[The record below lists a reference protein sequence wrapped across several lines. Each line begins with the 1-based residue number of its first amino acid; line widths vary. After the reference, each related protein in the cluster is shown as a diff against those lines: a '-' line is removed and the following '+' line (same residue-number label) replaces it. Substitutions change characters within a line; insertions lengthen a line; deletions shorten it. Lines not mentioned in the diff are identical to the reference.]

1 LNALTSLP
9 SVRELIADV
18 FRNFKLLVVALVVPT
33 IIAVVLAYT
42 LPPVYQAD
50 AKLLIKPGREFMPV
64 TNIGQSEM
72 GGPSSSMAEVVKSE
86 SEILNSQDLA
96 EGVLSKLTI
105 PAVYPDLAADPE
117 GSDVPLL
124 DRAMTVFDQ
133 QLSVNPV
140 ALSNVVDV
148 SFTNEDPQVATKVLA
163 TLLADFQAR
172 HVTLYS
178 TTLSLPIES
187 QIADKQ
193 KALQVLDEKR
203 IKYQN
208 ANSAFSIPDQR
219 ASLIQQRAQVAS
231 LLQDAQIRQGALTE
245 QVSFLKKSKAST
257 PASAPLDSETD
268 PASGASSNA
277 LDQLMAL
284 RQKEQELLQHYQP
297 TAPAVTQ
304 IRAQIAQAE
313 QYVQQAQSQNNKK
326 VRTGANPLFAA
337 IDQQL
342 LAAQSELTP
351 ITSQIEGYK
360 LQVASLDDDLRKLQD
375 NELEV
380 NDLQRQI
387 DSLTADLQ
395 TLRTN
400 LAQARLAENMDQA
413 KVSSVAIIDAPRIEP
428 KPVFPKKIMFGVGG
442 VAVGIVC
449 SVLIILMSLSFGNT
463 IITVEGAERILGA
476 PVVAALPQLKALPAE

>member
-1 LNALTSLP
+1 MNALTSLP
-9 SVRELIADV
+9 SVRELLADV
-18 FRNFKLLVVALVVPT
+18 FRNFKLIVVVMLVPPV
-33 IIAVVLAYT
+33 IAVVLAYL

-50 AKLLIKPGREFMPV
+50 AKLLIKPGREFMP
-64 TNIGQSEM
+64 TSNIGENGM

-86 SEILNSQDLA
+86 IEILNSQDLA
-96 EGVLSKLTI
+96 QGVLTKLTI
-105 PAVYPDLAADPE
+105 PAVYPDLAANAE
-117 GSDVPLL
+117 GSDVPVL
-124 DRAMTVFDQ
+124 DRAMTIFGQ
-133 QLSVNPV
+133 QLAVNPV
-140 ALSNVVDV
+140 ELSNVVDV
-148 SFTNEDPQVATKVLA
+148 SFDNQDPQVATKVLGQ
-163 TLLADFQAR
+163 LLADFQAR

-178 TTLSLPIES
+178 TTLSSPIQS

-193 KALQVLDEKR
+193 KELEQLDAAR

-219 ASLIQQRAQVAS
+219 SSLIQQRAQVAS
-231 LLQDAQIRQGALTE
+231 LLQDAEIRQGALAE
-245 QVSFLKKSKAST
+245 QVEFLKKSRSST
-257 PASAPLDSETD
+257 PQSAPIDSEID
-268 PASGASSNA
+268 PTSGASSSA

-297 TAPAVTQ
+297 GAPAVTQ
-304 IRAQIAQAE
+304 IRQQIAQAE
-313 QYVQQAQSQNNKK
+313 QFVKQAQSQNNKK
-326 VRTGANPLFAA
+326 VRTGANPLMAA

-351 ITSQIEGYK
+351 INSQIGGYK
-360 LQVASLDDDLRKLQD
+360 LQVDALDGQLRKLQD

-387 DSLTADLQ
+387 DSLTADLL

-413 KVSSVAIIDAPRIEP
+413 KVSSVAIIDAPRVES
-428 KPVFPKKIMFGVGG
+428 KPVFPKKILFGLGG
-442 VAVGIVC
+442 VALGIVA

-463 IITVEGAERILGA
+463 IITVEGAERILGT
-476 PVVAALPQLKALPAE
+476 PVVAALPRMKALPAE